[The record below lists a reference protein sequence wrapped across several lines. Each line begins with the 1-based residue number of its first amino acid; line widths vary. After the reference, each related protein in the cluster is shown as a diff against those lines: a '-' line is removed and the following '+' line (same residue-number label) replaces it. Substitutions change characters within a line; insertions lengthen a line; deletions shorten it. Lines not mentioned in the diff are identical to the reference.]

1 MKFKNSMIRS
11 ILCNYSDAYIHVKA
25 TIIVPNT
32 EASAATV
39 NNTKKGDI

>member
-11 ILCNYSDAYIHVKA
+11 ILCNYSDTYVHVKA

-32 EASAATV
+32 EAAAATV
-39 NNTKKGDI
+39 NNTKRGDI